1 MYKFYLTCPRGLEE
15 VLYNETKDYI
25 SQTIDIDNG
34 GITFSGTLED
44 IYRVNYKTRIGMNLH
59 VELFQGD
66 ISNYNDL
73 YQTIYNFNWCKI
85 LNHGNTFS
93 IKTKLNS
100 DAIQKQNF
108 CTMRS
113 KDAIVDRIRKETG
126 SRPSIDKRNPDFYI
140 FIYIKNKKLK
150 VFLNSS
156 GWPLFM
162 RGYRSKIH
170 KAALNESLAAGILKL
185 TNWNKNDPLYDPL
198 CGSGT
203 FLIEAAMD
211 AFNIPPRI
219 LRKFYAFQ
227 NWKDF
232 DKKLWSKIVNEEQNK
247 IQYKDVKLYGSDI
260 ISQNIQLG
268 VESIE
273 KLNLAEY
280 IQFENKSFIDVI
292 PSEEKG
298 VFISNPPYGYR
309 IGEMDELKS
318 LYKQIGDHLKTN
330 FQGFDGYIF
339 TGNLELL
346 KSIGLR
352 TKKKIILKNGMIDC
366 RLAYYPLKSGK
377 FS

>member
-1 MYKFYLTCPRGLEE
+1 MNKLYLTCPRGLEE
-15 VLYNETKDYI
+15 VLCNETKEYI
-25 SQTIDIDNG
+25 PQKINIDNG
-34 GITFSGTLED
+34 GITFNGNLED
-44 IYRVNYKTRIGMNLH
+44 IYRINYKTRIGMNLH
-59 VELFQGD
+59 MQLFEGHV
-66 ISNYNDL
+66 SNYNDL
-73 YQTIYNFNWCKI
+73 YQVIYNFNWTKI
-85 LNHGNTFS
+85 LNHKNTFS

-100 DAIQKQNF
+100 DVLQKQNF
-108 CTMRS
+108 CTMKS
-113 KDAIVDRIRKETG
+113 KDAIVDRIRKETN

-140 FIYIKNKKLK
+140 FIYIKDKKIK

-185 TNWNKNDPLYDPL
+185 TNWDKNTALYDSF

-211 AFNIPPRI
+211 AFKIPPRI
-219 LRKFYAFQ
+219 LRTFYAFQ

-232 DKKLWSKIVNEEQNK
+232 DKKLLEKIIKEEQNEIK
-247 IQYKDVKLYGSDI
+247 YKEINLYGSDI
-260 ISQNIQLG
+260 VSQNIKLAK
-268 VESIE
+268 ESIE
-273 KLNLAEY
+273 KLNLTKY
-280 IQFENKSFIDVI
+280 IKLDTKDFVNII
-292 PSEEKG
+292 PSEDNG
-298 VFISNPPYGYR
+298 IFISNPPYGYR
-309 IGEMDELKS
+309 IGEMENLKN
-318 LYKQIGDHLKTN
+318 LYKKIGDHLKNN

-346 KSIGLR
+346 KSVGLR

-377 FS
+377 F

>member
-1 MYKFYLTCPRGLEE
+1 MYKLYLTCPRGLEE
-15 VLYNETKDYI
+15 VLCNETKEYI
-25 SQTIDIDNG
+25 PQKINIDNG
-34 GITFSGTLED
+34 GITFNGNLED
-44 IYRVNYKTRIGMNLH
+44 IYRINYKTRIGMNLH
-59 VELFQGD
+59 MQLFEGHV
-66 ISNYNDL
+66 SNYNDL
-73 YQTIYNFNWCKI
+73 YRIIYNFNWTKI
-85 LNHGNTFS
+85 LNHKNTFS

-100 DAIQKQNF
+100 DVLQKQNF
-108 CTMRS
+108 CTMKS
-113 KDAIVDRIRKETG
+113 KDAIVDRIRKETN

-140 FIYIKNKKLK
+140 FIYIKDKKIK

-185 TNWNKNDPLYDPL
+185 TNWDKNTALYDSF

-211 AFNIPPRI
+211 AFKIPPRI
-219 LRKFYAFQ
+219 LRTFYAFQ

-232 DKKLWSKIVNEEQNK
+232 DKKLLEKIIKEEQNEIK
-247 IQYKDVKLYGSDI
+247 YKEINLYGSDI
-260 ISQNIQLG
+260 VSQNIKLAK
-268 VESIE
+268 ESIE
-273 KLNLAEY
+273 KLNLTKY
-280 IQFENKSFIDVI
+280 IKLDTKDFVNII
-292 PSEEKG
+292 PSEDNG
-298 VFISNPPYGYR
+298 IFISNPPYGYR
-309 IGEMDELKS
+309 IGEMENLKN
-318 LYKQIGDHLKTN
+318 LYKKIGDHLKNN

-346 KSIGLR
+346 KSVGLR

-377 FS
+377 F

>member
-1 MYKFYLTCPRGLEE
+1 MYKLYLTCPRGLEE
-15 VLYNETKDYI
+15 VLCNETKEYI
-25 SQTIDIDNG
+25 PQKINIDNG
-34 GITFSGTLED
+34 GITFNGNLED
-44 IYRVNYKTRIGMNLH
+44 IYRINYKTRIGMNLH
-59 VELFQGD
+59 MQLFEGHV
-66 ISNYNDL
+66 SNYNDL
-73 YQTIYNFNWCKI
+73 YQVIYNFNWTKI
-85 LNHGNTFS
+85 LNHKNTFS

-100 DAIQKQNF
+100 DTIQKQNF
-108 CTMRS
+108 CTMKS
-113 KDAIVDRIRKETG
+113 KDAIVDRIRKETN

-140 FIYIKNKKLK
+140 FIYIKDKKIK

-185 TNWNKNDPLYDPL
+185 TNWDKNTALYDSF

-211 AFNIPPRI
+211 AFKIPPRI
-219 LRKFYAFQ
+219 LRTFYAFQ

-232 DKKLWSKIVNEEQNK
+232 DKKLLEKILKEEQNK
-247 IQYKDVKLYGSDI
+247 IKYKVINLYGSDI
-260 ISQNIQLG
+260 VSQNIKLAQ
-268 VESIE
+268 ESIE
-273 KLNLAEY
+273 KLNLTKY
-280 IQFENKSFIDVI
+280 IKLETKDFVNII
-292 PSEEKG
+292 PSEDNG

-309 IGEMDELKS
+309 IGEMENLKN
-318 LYKQIGDHLKTN
+318 LYKKIGDHLKNN

-346 KSIGLR
+346 KSVGLR

-377 FS
+377 F

>member
-1 MYKFYLTCPRGLEE
+1 MNKLYLTCPRGLEE
-15 VLYNETKDYI
+15 VLCNETKEYI
-25 SQTIDIDNG
+25 SQKINIGNG
-34 GITFSGTLED
+34 GITFNGNLED
-44 IYRVNYKTRIGMNLH
+44 IYRINYKTRIGMNLH
-59 VELFQGD
+59 MQLFEGHV
-66 ISNYNDL
+66 SNYNDL
-73 YQTIYNFNWCKI
+73 YQVIYNFNWTKI
-85 LNHGNTFS
+85 LNHKNTFS

-100 DAIQKQNF
+100 DVLQKQNF
-108 CTMRS
+108 CTMKS
-113 KDAIVDRIRKETG
+113 KDAIVDRIRKETN

-140 FIYIKNKKLK
+140 FIYIKDKKIK

-185 TNWNKNDPLYDPL
+185 TNWDKNTALYDSF

-211 AFNIPPRI
+211 AFKIPPRI
-219 LRKFYAFQ
+219 LRTFYAFQ

-232 DKKLWSKIVNEEQNK
+232 DKKLLEKIIKEEQNEIK
-247 IQYKDVKLYGSDI
+247 YKEINLYGSDI
-260 ISQNIQLG
+260 VSQNIKLAK
-268 VESIE
+268 ESIE
-273 KLNLAEY
+273 KLNLTKY
-280 IQFENKSFIDVI
+280 IKLDTKDFVNII
-292 PSEEKG
+292 PSEDNG
-298 VFISNPPYGYR
+298 IFISNPPYGYR
-309 IGEMDELKS
+309 IGEMENLKN
-318 LYKQIGDHLKTN
+318 LYKKIGDHLKNN

-346 KSIGLR
+346 KSVGLR

-377 FS
+377 F

>member
-1 MYKFYLTCPRGLEE
+1 MYKLYLTCPRGLEE
-15 VLYNETKDYI
+15 VLCNETKEYI
-25 SQTIDIDNG
+25 PQKINIDNG
-34 GITFSGTLED
+34 GITFNGNLED
-44 IYRVNYKTRIGMNLH
+44 IYRINYKTRIGMNLH
-59 VELFQGD
+59 MQLFEGHV
-66 ISNYNDL
+66 SNYNDL
-73 YQTIYNFNWCKI
+73 YRIIYNFNWTKI
-85 LNHGNTFS
+85 LNHKNTFS

-100 DAIQKQNF
+100 DVLQKQNF
-108 CTMRS
+108 CTMKS
-113 KDAIVDRIRKETG
+113 KDAIVDRIRKETN

-140 FIYIKNKKLK
+140 FIYIKDKKIK

-185 TNWNKNDPLYDPL
+185 TNWNKNTALYDPF

-211 AFNIPPRI
+211 AFKIPPRI
-219 LRKFYAFQ
+219 LRTFYAFQ

-232 DKKLWSKIVNEEQNK
+232 DKKLLEKIIKEEQNEIK
-247 IQYKDVKLYGSDI
+247 YKEINLYGSDI
-260 ISQNIQLG
+260 VSQNIKLAK
-268 VESIE
+268 ESIE
-273 KLNLAEY
+273 KLNLTKY
-280 IQFENKSFIDVI
+280 IKLDTKDFVNII
-292 PSEEKG
+292 PSEDNG
-298 VFISNPPYGYR
+298 IFISNPPYGYR
-309 IGEMDELKS
+309 IGEMENLKN
-318 LYKQIGDHLKTN
+318 LYKKIGDHLKNN

-346 KSIGLR
+346 KSVGLR

-377 FS
+377 F

>member
-15 VLYNETKDYI
+15 TLHNETREYI
-25 SQTIDIDNG
+25 SQKISTDNG
-34 GITFSGTLED
+34 GITFNGTIED

-59 VELFQGD
+59 MELFEEN
-66 ISNYNDL
+66 ISNYSDL

-85 LNHGNTFS
+85 LNHKNTFS

-100 DAIQKQNF
+100 DIIQKQNF
-108 CTMRS
+108 CTMKS
-113 KDAIVDRIRKETG
+113 KDAIVDRIRKETNR
-126 SRPSIDKRNPDFYI
+126 RPSIDKRNPDFYI
-140 FIYIKNKKLK
+140 FIYIKNKTLK

-185 TNWNKNDPLYDPL
+185 TNWNKTTPLYDPF

-211 AFNIPPRI
+211 AFKIPPRI
-219 LRKFYAFQ
+219 LRNFYAFQ

-232 DKKLWSKIVNEEQNK
+232 DQKLWKKIIEEEKNK
-247 IQYKDVKLYGSDI
+247 IQYKDIGLYGSDI
-260 ISQNIQLG
+260 VPQNIQLAKQ
-268 VESIE
+268 SLE
-273 KLNLAEY
+273 KLDLIKY
-280 IQFENKSFIDVI
+280 IQFETKNFIDVI
-292 PSEEKG
+292 PQQNKG
-298 VFISNPPYGYR
+298 IFISNPPYGYR
-309 IGEMDELKS
+309 IGEMEKLRI
-318 LYKQIGDHLKTN
+318 LYKQIGDHLKN
-330 FQGFDGYIF
+330 YFQGFDGYIF

-377 FS
+377 Y